1 MLPSVPTG
9 LPAALCSAMAGG
21 AGRAGAW
28 RVSGSPVTST
38 MTTHSQPLEGLVDQ
52 SVLPMPH
59 RAVSRAVRTPPRGKA
74 SGRVERAGPLQSRSR
89 LLPSHQFIAEET
101 DPHHQRG
108 HAEAIQDTTP
118 EVLQTPCLAFLSPA
132 ALAWGLPETQRPGS
146 GCAHQPRA
154 HADVLWRTNC
164 AGLVTEVGKEPGR
177 VGGSGEE
184 QD

>member
-1 MLPSVPTG
+1 
-9 LPAALCSAMAGG
+9 MARG

-38 MTTHSQPLEGLVDQ
+38 MTTHSQPREGLVDQ

-59 RAVSRAVRTPPRGKA
+59 RAVSRAVRTPPGGKA

-108 HAEAIQDTTP
+108 HAEAIQDTRSCSLSRGQQGGQWAWRGASPPSHPPQTVQGWHCRMLSVHRFIP
-118 EVLQTPCLAFLSPA
+118 GLCARRALQEFPQSRSALGISWLPHPSP
-132 ALAWGLPETQRPGS
+132 PS
-146 GCAHQPRA
+146 
-154 HADVLWRTNC
+154 DV
-164 AGLVTEVGKEPGR
+164 
-177 VGGSGEE
+177 S
-184 QD
+184 